1 MLHEAIFMAA
11 SSFAGDGVDRPLF
24 PLEGPDCYGLAL
36 AAFFVMI
43 AAGGGIGG
51 GGILVPTYIFVLG
64 FEPKVAIPLSNATI
78 LGSSIANVVLNA
90 RKRHPKGKPHERKA
104 REFICKHYK

>member
-1 MLHEAIFMAA
+1 MFLPHR
-11 SSFAGDGVDRPLF
+11 VPPLQ
-24 PLEGPDCYGLAL
+24 
-36 AAFFVMI
+36 I

-64 FEPKVAIPLSNATI
+64 FEPKIAIPLSNATI

-90 RKRHPKGKPHERKA
+90 RKRHPKADRPLIDWDIMVRVPFCRLSFQRLMEVIWLDELHDL
-104 REFICKHYK
+104 